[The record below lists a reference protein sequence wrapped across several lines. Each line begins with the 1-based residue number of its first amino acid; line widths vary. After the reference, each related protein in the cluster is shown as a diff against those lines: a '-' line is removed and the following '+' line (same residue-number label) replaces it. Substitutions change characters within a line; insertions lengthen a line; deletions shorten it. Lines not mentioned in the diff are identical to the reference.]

1 MMAYRQ
7 LWVKEEGEVCG
18 GCRHVKGPGRWAFTA
33 LSEAANKGLI
43 PLLRT
48 SETLSKQPF
57 YCTREKCQVHLI
69 DRACSLWEPPDPK
82 MVDPLVMDRFQDLA
96 KREGL
101 HLVEAM
107 ERLMSSALEQG
118 SIVGPRK

>member
-18 GCRHVKGPGRWAFTA
+18 GCMHVKGPGRWAFAA
-33 LSEAANKGLI
+33 LSEAADRGLI

-48 SETLSKQPF
+48 SETLAKQTF
-57 YCTREKCQVHLI
+57 YCTREKCHVHLI
-69 DRACSLWEPPDPK
+69 DRACSFWEPPNPK
-82 MVDPLVMDRFQDLA
+82 TIDPLVMDRFQDLV

-107 ERLMSSALEQG
+107 EMLMSSALERD
-118 SIVGPRK
+118 SVSPRK